1 MSDDAADYLAT
12 LERQGFTVV
21 RAKRSGHLKVYD
33 GPRLVAVQ
41 SGTPSEYRGLKN
53 LRGHVRRY
61 LRSRQ
66 TTGT

>member
-1 MSDDAADYLAT
+1 MSDDAAAYLAS
-12 LERQGFTVV
+12 LERDGFTIVKS
-21 RAKRSGHLKVYD
+21 KRKGHLKVYD

-61 LRSRQ
+61 LRSKPG
-66 TTGT
+66 TGR